1 MPELDVDALLTATQ
15 AAQYAGVT
23 VAAICK
29 WRERGHLPPAT
40 DPATG
45 DELRDGHGR
54 RLYRLLDVAKAEH
67 ATAQRAQAMA
77 QRITRGAA

>member
-1 MPELDVDALLTATQ
+1 MDALLTAAQ
-15 AAQYAGVT
+15 AARYAGVKVST
-23 VAAICK
+23 ICK

-40 DPATG
+40 G
-45 DELRDGHGR
+45 DHGEELRDDKGR